1 VRKHRLGLALVS
13 AVAMGA
19 WHGQA
24 MAQVVAE
31 IPGADGSWD
40 YATFDAAR
48 HRVLI
53 GRNDGIT
60 AVDVNTRKLSHL
72 ADGHDV
78 NGSIVL
84 PDGRILM
91 TNEETNTV
99 TIANGTTGAVEATIP
114 VGKGPDAAIYDPA
127 SGNAIVAL
135 HEGGE
140 LSFIETSQGKQV
152 ARLPI
157 GGSLEFMAVDG
168 AGKLYLNEEKR
179 SEIVVVDTKARHVT
193 ARFKLTKCEEP
204 TALAYIPSGKAL
216 ISTCKDGDAKVVSA
230 IDGRELNAIH
240 IGPHPDVVIYD
251 AARARVYIAT
261 AGSLS
266 ENGEVTVLKVDP
278 EAGISLLDRIPTQ
291 RGARTAAEDPSTG
304 LLYMPTANYVK
315 AHNGKFKTVRGTF
328 RVLVVNPNPHEQ
340 KDK

>member
-1 VRKHRLGLALVS
+1 MS

-24 MAQVVAE
+24 TAQVLAE

-40 YATFDAAR
+40 YATFDAAG

-53 GRNDGIT
+53 GRGDGIT
-60 AVDVNTRKLSHL
+60 AVDLNTRKLSHL
-72 ADGHDV
+72 ADGHEV

-84 PDGRILM
+84 ADGRILM
-91 TNEETNTV
+91 TNEGTNTV
-99 TIANGTTGAVEATIP
+99 TIANGTTGAIEAAIP

-127 SGNAIVAL
+127 SGNAIVAM

-140 LSFIETSQGKQV
+140 LSFIDTTRGKQV
-152 ARLPI
+152 ARLRI
-157 GGSLEFMAVDG
+157 GGALEFMAVDG
-168 AGKLYLNEEKR
+168 AGRLYVNEEKR
-179 SEIVVVDTKARHVT
+179 SEIVVVDTRARHVT
-193 ARFKLTKCEEP
+193 ARFKLTQCQEP
-204 TALAYIPSGKAL
+204 TALAYIPSRKAL
-216 ISTCKDGDAKVVSA
+216 ISTCHDGDAKVISA

-240 IGPHPDVVIYD
+240 IGPHPDVAIYD

-278 EAGISLLDRIPTQ
+278 DAGISLLDRIPTQ

-304 LLYMPTANYVK
+304 LLYMPTANYVLGP
-315 AHNGKFKTVRGTF
+315 NGKPTTVPGTF
-328 RVLVVNPNPHEQ
+328 RVLVVDPNSHEQ